1 MKRLL
6 ILTVT
11 AILFVPLIDIGAQ
24 ERGSGTYRTCTW
36 SLYGEAGATMSHGIG
51 ISNVNAA
58 PWTSV
63 SPEIGAGV
71 SFNIRPWI
79 RLGLNYDFSKY
90 ARELRFNKLQP
101 LDTPAGDGT
110 IDTDGTH
117 TGDLSGD
124 FSGEIIPDIDGTPA
138 GDRLLLEKTGG
149 LAYTK
154 MWTHYHATDLTLEF
168 NVMEIW
174 KNRTDKRFNLYA
186 GAGFGWLFAKGN
198 TYNIAM
204 GNERWKEKYK
214 ETTDIWLKAENT
226 RHNYNSGYVPM
237 LVSAEFDVT
246 PIVTLGLQGNYKRLL
261 KCDNAPKGIGTVS
274 MVVRLN
280 LLGGKSGYKSKASR
294 LRESENAL
302 AAMRDM
308 NEVLKDECEDSMSDL
323 KDELAESQ
331 HEIEKLKS
339 QLEGLKKENE
349 ELKTQ
354 VEEKPEMSRDT
365 IGNICVMFDFDS
377 YKLRPQAKAEL
388 NDFANRL
395 KSMEG
400 YDLVVIGEASAI
412 GDSGYNQRLSERRIG
427 SVINYLGKK
436 GIDCSSAYRQALGD
450 SRNDK
455 SESAQR
461 ATILVISNE

>member
-1 MKRLL
+1 M
-6 ILTVT
+6 
-11 AILFVPLIDIGAQ
+11 PLIDIGAQ

-63 SPEIGAGV
+63 FPEIGAGV

-101 LDTPAGDGT
+101 LDTPAGNGT
-110 IDTDGTH
+110 IDTDGAH

-226 RHNYNSGYVPM
+226 RHNYNTGYVPM
-237 LVSAEFDVT
+237 LVSAEFDVS

-354 VEEKPEMSRDT
+354 VEEKPKHDT
-365 IGNICVMFDFDS
+365 LDTGCAMFDFDS

>member
-1 MKRLL
+1 MNRLL
-6 ILTVT
+6 TLTV
-11 AILFVPLIDIGAQ
+11 IVFLFVPLIDIGAQ

-90 ARELRFNKLQP
+90 ARELRFDKLQP
-101 LDTPAGDGT
+101 FGD
-110 IDTDGTH
+110 
-117 TGDLSGD
+117 S
-124 FSGEIIPDIDGTPA
+124 A
-138 GDRLLLEKTGG
+138 GDRFLLEKTGG

-154 MWTHYHATDLTLEF
+154 MWTQYHATDLTLEF

-186 GAGFGWLFAKGN
+186 GAGFGWLFARGN
-198 TYNIAM
+198 TYSIAM

-214 ETTDIWLKAENT
+214 ETTNIWLKAENT
-226 RHNYNSGYVPM
+226 RHNYNTGYVPM
-237 LVSAEFDVT
+237 LVSAEFDVS

-280 LLGGKSGYKSKASR
+280 LLGGKSGYKSKSHI
-294 LRESENAL
+294 LRESQNAL

-308 NEVLKDECEDSMSDL
+308 NEAVKEDCEDSVNSL
-323 KDELAESQ
+323 KDDLADSEN
-331 HEIEKLKS
+331 EVARLKS
-339 QLEGLKKENE
+339 ELEDLKKENE
-349 ELKTQ
+349 ALKSQ
-354 VEEKPEMSRDT
+354 SEEKPKMSHDT
-365 IGNICVMFDFDS
+365 LGNICVMFDFDS
-377 YKLRPQAKAEL
+377 SKLRKQAKTEL
-388 NDFANRL
+388 DDFAKRI
-395 KSMEG
+395 KSTEG
-400 YDLVVIGEASAI
+400 YELFVTGEASAS
-412 GDSGYNQRLSERRIG
+412 GDRRYNLKLSELRID
-427 SVINYLGKK
+427 SVISHLSKK
-436 GIDCSSAYRQALGD
+436 GIDCSRAYRQPLGD
-450 SRNDK
+450 TGKDSSK
-455 SESAQR
+455 SAQR
-461 ATILVISNE
+461 VTILIVSD

>member
-1 MKRLL
+1 MNRLL
-6 ILTVT
+6 TLTV
-11 AILFVPLIDIGAQ
+11 IVLLFVPIIDIGAQ

-63 SPEIGAGV
+63 SSEIGAGV

-90 ARELRFNKLQP
+90 ARELRFDKLQP
-101 LDTPAGDGT
+101 LGDSAGDGT
-110 IDTDGTH
+110 IDIDGN
-117 TGDLSGD
+117 LSGD
-124 FSGEIIPDIDGTPA
+124 VLPDIDGSVT

-154 MWTHYHATDLTLEF
+154 MWTQYHAADLTLEF
-168 NVMEIW
+168 SVMEIW

-186 GAGFGWLFAKGN
+186 GAGFGWLFAMGN

-226 RHNYNSGYVPM
+226 RHNYSTGYVPM
-237 LVSAEFDVT
+237 LVSAEFDVS

-280 LLGGKSGYKSKASR
+280 LLGGKSGYVSKASK

-308 NEVLKDECEDSMSDL
+308 NEAVKEDCEDSVHSL
-323 KDELAESQ
+323 KDDLADSEN
-331 HEIEKLKS
+331 EVARLKS
-339 QLEGLKKENE
+339 ELEDLKKENE
-349 ELKTQ
+349 ALKSQ
-354 VEEKPEMSRDT
+354 SEEKPKMSRDT
-365 IGNICVMFDFDS
+365 LGNICVMFDFDS
-377 YKLRPQAKAEL
+377 SKLRKQAKTEL
-388 NDFANRL
+388 DDFAKRI
-395 KSMEG
+395 KSTEG
-400 YDLVVIGEASAI
+400 YELFVTGEASAS
-412 GDSGYNQRLSERRIG
+412 GDSRYNLKLSELRID
-427 SVINYLGKK
+427 SVISHLSKK
-436 GIDCSSAYRQALGD
+436 GIDCSRAYRQPLGD
-450 SRNDK
+450 TGKDSSK
-455 SESAQR
+455 SAQR
-461 ATILVISNE
+461 VTILIVSD

>member
-6 ILTVT
+6 TLTLT

-90 ARELRFNKLQP
+90 ARELRFDKLQP
-101 LDTPAGDGT
+101 FGD
-110 IDTDGTH
+110 
-117 TGDLSGD
+117 S
-124 FSGEIIPDIDGTPA
+124 A
-138 GDRLLLEKTGG
+138 RDRLLLEKTGG

-154 MWTHYHATDLTLEF
+154 MWTQYHATDLTLEF

-174 KNRTDKRFNLYA
+174 KNRADKRFNLYA
-186 GAGFGWLFAKGN
+186 GAGFGWLFARGN

-214 ETTDIWLKAENT
+214 ETTNIWLKAENT
-226 RHNYNSGYVPM
+226 RHNYNTGYVPM
-237 LVSAEFDVT
+237 LVSAEFDVS

-280 LLGGKSGYKSKASR
+280 LLGGKSGYKSKSHI
-294 LRESENAL
+294 LRESQNAL
-302 AAMRDM
+302 AAMTDM
-308 NEVLKDECEDSMSDL
+308 NEAVKEDYEDSVHSLKDDLADS
-323 KDELAESQ
+323 ENEVAR
-331 HEIEKLKS
+331 LKS
-339 QLEGLKKENE
+339 ELEDLKKENE
-349 ELKTQ
+349 SLKSQ
-354 VEEKPEMSRDT
+354 AEEKPKMSRDT
-365 IGNICVMFDFDS
+365 LGNICVMFDFDS
-377 YKLRPQAKAEL
+377 SKLRKQAKTEL
-388 NDFANRL
+388 DDFAKRI
-395 KSMEG
+395 KSTEG
-400 YDLVVIGEASAI
+400 YELFVIGEASAR
-412 GDSGYNQRLSERRIG
+412 GDSRYNLKLSELRID
-427 SVINYLGKK
+427 SVISHLSEK
-436 GIDCSSAYRQALGD
+436 GIDCSRAYRQPLGD
-450 SRNDK
+450 IGKDPSK
-455 SESAQR
+455 FAQR
-461 ATILVISNE
+461 VTIIVVSE

>member
-6 ILTVT
+6 ILTLT
-11 AILFVPLIDIGAQ
+11 AILFVPIIDIGAQ

-101 LDTPAGDGT
+101 LDTPDGDGT

-124 FSGEIIPDIDGTPA
+124 LSGEIIPDIDGTPA

-226 RHNYNSGYVPM
+226 RHNFNTGYVPL
-237 LVSAEFDVT
+237 LVSAEFDVS
-246 PIVTLGLQGNYKRLL
+246 PIVTLGLQGNYKRLF

-280 LLGGKSGYKSKASR
+280 LLGGKSGYKSRASR

-308 NEVLKDECEDSMSDL
+308 NEVLKDECEDSMNDL

-331 HEIEKLKS
+331 HEIEKLKAE
-339 QLEGLKKENE
+339 LEGLKKENE

-354 VEEKPEMSRDT
+354 VNEKPKHDT
-365 IGNICVMFDFDS
+365 LDTGCAMFDFDS

-412 GDSGYNQRLSERRIG
+412 GDSGYNQRLSERRID

>member
-1 MKRLL
+1 M
-6 ILTVT
+6 
-11 AILFVPLIDIGAQ
+11 PLIDIGAQ

-101 LDTPAGDGT
+101 LDTPAGNGT
-110 IDTDGTH
+110 IDTDGAH

-226 RHNYNSGYVPM
+226 RHNYNTGYVPM
-237 LVSAEFDVT
+237 LVSAEFDVS
-246 PIVTLGLQGNYKRLL
+246 PIVTLGLQGNYKWLL

-354 VEEKPEMSRDT
+354 VEEKPKHDT
-365 IGNICVMFDFDS
+365 LDTGCAMFDFDS

-412 GDSGYNQRLSERRIG
+412 GDSGYNQRLSERRID

>member
-1 MKRLL
+1 MNRLL
-6 ILTVT
+6 ILTVI
-11 AILFVPLIDIGAQ
+11 ALLFVPLIDIGAQ

-36 SLYGEAGATMSHGIG
+36 SLYGEAGATISHGIG

-90 ARELRFNKLQP
+90 ARELRFDKLQP
-101 LDTPAGDGT
+101 LGDSAGDGT
-110 IDTDGTH
+110 IDID
-117 TGDLSGD
+117 GDLSGD
-124 FSGEIIPDIDGTPA
+124 IVPDIDGKPA

-154 MWTHYHATDLTLEF
+154 MWTQYHATDLTLEF

-186 GAGFGWLFAKGN
+186 GAGFGWLFARGN

-226 RHNYNSGYVPM
+226 RHNYNTGYVPM
-237 LVSAEFDVT
+237 LVSAEFDVS

-280 LLGGKSGYKSKASR
+280 LLGGKSGYKSKSGK

-308 NEVLKDECEDSMSDL
+308 NEAVKEDCEDSVHSL
-323 KDELAESQ
+323 KDDLADSEN
-331 HEIEKLKS
+331 EVARLKS
-339 QLEGLKKENE
+339 ELEDLKKENE
-349 ELKTQ
+349 ALKSQ
-354 VEEKPEMSRDT
+354 AEEKPKTSRDT
-365 IGNICVMFDFDS
+365 LGNICVMFDFDS
-377 YKLRPQAKAEL
+377 SKLRKQAKIEL
-388 NDFANRL
+388 DDFAKRI
-395 KSMEG
+395 KSTEG
-400 YDLVVIGEASAI
+400 YELFVTGEASAS
-412 GDSGYNQRLSERRIG
+412 GDSRYNLKLSELRID
-427 SVINYLGKK
+427 SVISHLSKK
-436 GIDCSSAYRQALGD
+436 GIDCSRAYRQPLGD
-450 SRNDK
+450 IGKDSSK
-455 SESAQR
+455 SAQR
-461 ATILVISNE
+461 VTILIVSD

>member
-1 MKRLL
+1 MKR
-6 ILTVT
+6 ILTLTV
-11 AILFVPLIDIGAQ
+11 IVLLFVPLIDIGAQ

-90 ARELRFNKLQP
+90 ARELRFDKLQP
-101 LDTPAGDGT
+101 FGD
-110 IDTDGTH
+110 
-117 TGDLSGD
+117 S
-124 FSGEIIPDIDGTPA
+124 A

-154 MWTHYHATDLTLEF
+154 MWTQYHATDLTLEF

-174 KNRTDKRFNLYA
+174 KNRADKRFNLYA
-186 GAGFGWLFAKGN
+186 GAGFGWLFARGN

-214 ETTDIWLKAENT
+214 ETTNIWLKAENA
-226 RHNYNSGYVPM
+226 RHNYNTGYVPM
-237 LVSAEFDVT
+237 LVSAEFDVS

-280 LLGGKSGYKSKASR
+280 LLGGKSSYKSKSHI
-294 LRESENAL
+294 LRESQNAL
-302 AAMRDM
+302 AAMTDM
-308 NEVLKDECEDSMSDL
+308 NEAVKEDYEDSVHSLKDDLADS
-323 KDELAESQ
+323 ENEVAR
-331 HEIEKLKS
+331 LKS
-339 QLEGLKKENE
+339 ELEDLKKENE
-349 ELKTQ
+349 ALKSQ
-354 VEEKPEMSRDT
+354 VEEKPKMSRDT
-365 IGNICVMFDFDS
+365 LGNICVMFDFDS
-377 YKLRPQAKAEL
+377 SKLRKQAKTEL
-388 NDFANRL
+388 DDFAKRI
-395 KSMEG
+395 KSTEG
-400 YDLVVIGEASAI
+400 YDLFVTGEASSS
-412 GDSGYNQRLSERRIG
+412 GDSRYNQKLSELRID
-427 SVINYLGKK
+427 SVISHLSKK
-436 GIDCSSAYRQALGD
+436 GIDCSRAYRQPLGD
-450 SRNDK
+450 TGKDSSK
-455 SESAQR
+455 SAQR
-461 ATILVISNE
+461 VTILIVSD

>member
-1 MKRLL
+1 MNRLL
-6 ILTVT
+6 ILTV
-11 AILFVPLIDIGAQ
+11 IVLLFVPIIDIGAQ

-36 SLYGEAGATMSHGIG
+36 SLYGEAGATMTHGIG
-51 ISNVNAA
+51 ISNMNAS

-90 ARELRFNKLQP
+90 ARELRFDKLQP
-101 LDTPAGDGT
+101 LGDFAGDGT
-110 IDTDGTH
+110 IDIDGN
-117 TGDLSGD
+117 LSGD
-124 FSGEIIPDIDGTPA
+124 VLPDIDGSVT
-138 GDRLLLEKTGG
+138 GDRLFLEKTGG

-154 MWTHYHATDLTLEF
+154 MWTQYHATDLTLEF

-186 GAGFGWLFAKGN
+186 GAGFGWLFARGN

-226 RHNYNSGYVPM
+226 RHNYNTGYVPM
-237 LVSAEFDVT
+237 LVSAEFDVS

-280 LLGGKSGYKSKASR
+280 LLGGKSGYVSKASK

-308 NEVLKDECEDSMSDL
+308 NEAVKEDCEDSVHSL
-323 KDELAESQ
+323 KDDLADSEN
-331 HEIEKLKS
+331 EVARLKS
-339 QLEGLKKENE
+339 ELEDLKKENE
-349 ELKTQ
+349 ALKSQ
-354 VEEKPEMSRDT
+354 AEEKPKMSRDT
-365 IGNICVMFDFDS
+365 LGNICVMFDFDS
-377 YKLRPQAKAEL
+377 SKLRRQAKTEL
-388 NDFANRL
+388 DDFAKRI
-395 KSMEG
+395 KSTEG
-400 YDLVVIGEASAI
+400 YELFVTGEASAS
-412 GDSGYNQRLSERRIG
+412 GDSRYNLKLSELRID
-427 SVINYLGKK
+427 SVISHLSKK
-436 GIDCSSAYRQALGD
+436 GIDCSRAYRQPLGD
-450 SRNDK
+450 TGKDSSK
-455 SESAQR
+455 SAQR
-461 ATILVISNE
+461 VTILIVSD

>member
-1 MKRLL
+1 M
-6 ILTVT
+6 
-11 AILFVPLIDIGAQ
+11 PLIDIGAQ

-101 LDTPAGDGT
+101 LDTPAGNGT
-110 IDTDGTH
+110 IDTDGAH

-339 QLEGLKKENE
+339 ELEGLKKENE

-354 VEEKPEMSRDT
+354 VEEKPKHDT
-365 IGNICVMFDFDS
+365 LDTGCAMFDFDS

>member
-6 ILTVT
+6 TLTLT

-90 ARELRFNKLQP
+90 ARELRFDKLQP
-101 LDTPAGDGT
+101 FGD
-110 IDTDGTH
+110 
-117 TGDLSGD
+117 S
-124 FSGEIIPDIDGTPA
+124 A
-138 GDRLLLEKTGG
+138 RDRLLLEKTGG

-154 MWTHYHATDLTLEF
+154 MWTQYHATDLTLEF

-186 GAGFGWLFAKGN
+186 GAGFGWLFARGN

-214 ETTDIWLKAENT
+214 ETTNIWLKAENT
-226 RHNYNSGYVPM
+226 RHNYNTGYVPM
-237 LVSAEFDVT
+237 LVSAEFDVS

-280 LLGGKSGYKSKASR
+280 LLGGKSGYKSKSHI
-294 LRESENAL
+294 LRESQNAL
-302 AAMRDM
+302 AAMTDM
-308 NEVLKDECEDSMSDL
+308 NEAVKEDYEDSVHSLKDDLADS
-323 KDELAESQ
+323 ENEVAR
-331 HEIEKLKS
+331 LKS
-339 QLEGLKKENE
+339 ELEDLKKENE
-349 ELKTQ
+349 ALKSQ
-354 VEEKPEMSRDT
+354 AEEKPKMSRDT
-365 IGNICVMFDFDS
+365 LGNICVMFDFDS
-377 YKLRPQAKAEL
+377 SKLRKQAKTEL
-388 NDFANRL
+388 DDFAKRI
-395 KSMEG
+395 KSTEG
-400 YDLVVIGEASAI
+400 YELFVTGEASAG
-412 GDSGYNQRLSERRIG
+412 GDSRYNLKLSELRID
-427 SVINYLGKK
+427 SVISHLSKK
-436 GIDCSSAYRQALGD
+436 GIDCSRAYRQPLGD
-450 SRNDK
+450 TGKDSSK
-455 SESAQR
+455 SAQR
-461 ATILVISNE
+461 VTILIVSD

>member
-1 MKRLL
+1 MNRLL
-6 ILTVT
+6 TLTV
-11 AILFVPLIDIGAQ
+11 IVLLFVPIIDIGAQ

-36 SLYGEAGATMSHGIG
+36 SLYGEAGATMTHGIG

-90 ARELRFNKLQP
+90 ARELRFDKLQP
-101 LDTPAGDGT
+101 LGDSAGDGT
-110 IDTDGTH
+110 IDIDGN
-117 TGDLSGD
+117 LSGD
-124 FSGEIIPDIDGTPA
+124 IVPDIDGKPA

-154 MWTHYHATDLTLEF
+154 MWTQYHAADLTLEF

-186 GAGFGWLFAKGN
+186 GAGFGWLFARGN

-226 RHNYNSGYVPM
+226 RHNYNTGYVPM
-237 LVSAEFDVT
+237 LVSAEFDVS

-294 LRESENAL
+294 LRESENAM

-354 VEEKPEMSRDT
+354 AEEKPEMSRDT

-377 YKLRPQAKAEL
+377 SKLRQQAKTEL
-388 NDFANRL
+388 DDFAKRI
-395 KSMEG
+395 KSTEG
-400 YDLVVIGEASAI
+400 YELFVIGEASAR
-412 GDSGYNQRLSERRIG
+412 GDSRYNLKLSELRID
-427 SVINYLGKK
+427 SVISHLSKK
-436 GIDCSSAYRQALGD
+436 GIDCSLAYRQPLGD
-450 SRNDK
+450 IGKDSSK
-455 SESAQR
+455 SAQR
-461 ATILVISNE
+461 VTILIVSD

>member
-1 MKRLL
+1 MNRLL
-6 ILTVT
+6 ILTVI
-11 AILFVPLIDIGAQ
+11 ALLFVPLIDIGAQ

-63 SPEIGAGV
+63 SSEIGAGV

-90 ARELRFNKLQP
+90 ARELRFDKLQP
-101 LDTPAGDGT
+101 LGDSAGDGI
-110 IDTDGTH
+110 IDIDGN
-117 TGDLSGD
+117 LSGD
-124 FSGEIIPDIDGTPA
+124 IVPDIDGKPA

-154 MWTHYHATDLTLEF
+154 MWTQYHATDLTLEF

-186 GAGFGWLFAKGN
+186 GAGFGWLFARGN

-226 RHNYNSGYVPM
+226 RHNYNAGYVPM
-237 LVSAEFDVT
+237 LVSAEFDVS

-280 LLGGKSGYKSKASR
+280 LLGGKSGYVSKASK
-294 LRESENAL
+294 LRESQNAL

-308 NEVLKDECEDSMSDL
+308 NEAVKEDCEDSVHSL
-323 KDELAESQ
+323 KDDLADSEN
-331 HEIEKLKS
+331 EVARLKS
-339 QLEGLKKENE
+339 ELEDLKKENE
-349 ELKTQ
+349 ALKSQ
-354 VEEKPEMSRDT
+354 AEEKPKMSRDT
-365 IGNICVMFDFDS
+365 LGSICVMFDFDS
-377 YKLRPQAKAEL
+377 SKLRKQAKTEL
-388 NDFANRL
+388 DDFAKRIR
-395 KSMEG
+395 STEG
-400 YDLVVIGEASAI
+400 YELFVTGEASAS
-412 GDSGYNQRLSERRIG
+412 GDSRYNLKLSELRID
-427 SVINYLGKK
+427 SVISHLSKK
-436 GIDCSSAYRQALGD
+436 GIDCSRAYRQPLGD
-450 SRNDK
+450 TGKDSSK
-455 SESAQR
+455 SAQR
-461 ATILVISNE
+461 VTILIVSD

>member
-1 MKRLL
+1 M
-6 ILTVT
+6 
-11 AILFVPLIDIGAQ
+11 PLIDIGAQ

-36 SLYGEAGATMSHGIG
+36 SLYGEAGATTSHGIG

-280 LLGGKSGYKSKASR
+280 LLGGKSGYKSKSGR

-339 QLEGLKKENE
+339 ELEGLKKENE

-354 VEEKPEMSRDT
+354 VEEKPKHDT
-365 IGNICVMFDFDS
+365 LDTGCAMFDFDS

>member
-1 MKRLL
+1 MNRLL
-6 ILTVT
+6 TLTV
-11 AILFVPLIDIGAQ
+11 IVLLFVPIIDIGAQ

-90 ARELRFNKLQP
+90 ARELRFDKLQP
-101 LDTPAGDGT
+101 LGDFAGDGT
-110 IDTDGTH
+110 IDIDEN
-117 TGDLSGD
+117 LSGD
-124 FSGEIIPDIDGTPA
+124 ILPGIDGSVT
-138 GDRLLLEKTGG
+138 GGRLLLEKTGG

-154 MWTHYHATDLTLEF
+154 MWTQYHAADLTLEF

-186 GAGFGWLFAKGN
+186 GAGFGWLFARGN

-226 RHNYNSGYVPM
+226 RHNYNTGYVPM
-237 LVSAEFDVT
+237 LVSAEFDVS

-280 LLGGKSGYKSKASR
+280 LLGGKSGYVSKVSK

-308 NEVLKDECEDSMSDL
+308 NEAVKEDCEDSVHSL
-323 KDELAESQ
+323 KDDLADSEN
-331 HEIEKLKS
+331 EVARLKS
-339 QLEGLKKENE
+339 ELEDLKKENE
-349 ELKTQ
+349 ALKSQ
-354 VEEKPEMSRDT
+354 AEEKPKMSRDT
-365 IGNICVMFDFDS
+365 LGNICVMFDFDS
-377 YKLRPQAKAEL
+377 SKLRKQAKTEL
-388 NDFANRL
+388 DDFAKRI
-395 KSMEG
+395 KSTEG
-400 YDLVVIGEASAI
+400 YELFVTGEASAS
-412 GDSGYNQRLSERRIG
+412 GDSRYNLKLSELRID
-427 SVINYLGKK
+427 SVISHLSKK
-436 GIDCSSAYRQALGD
+436 GIDCSRAYRQPLGD
-450 SRNDK
+450 TGKDSSK
-455 SESAQR
+455 SAQR
-461 ATILVISNE
+461 VTILIVSD

>member
-1 MKRLL
+1 MNRLL
-6 ILTVT
+6 TLTV
-11 AILFVPLIDIGAQ
+11 IVLLFVPIIDIGAQ
-24 ERGSGTYRTCTW
+24 DRGCGTYRTCTW

-101 LDTPAGDGT
+101 LGAPAGDDT
-110 IDTDGTH
+110 IDIDGK
-117 TGDLSGD
+117 L
-124 FSGEIIPDIDGTPA
+124 SGEIIPDIDGSPA

-154 MWTHYHATDLTLEF
+154 MWTHYHAADLTLEF

-174 KNRTDKRFNLYA
+174 KNRTDKRFNLYV
-186 GAGFGWLFAKGN
+186 GAGFGWLFARGN

-226 RHNYNSGYVPM
+226 RHSYNSGYVPM
-237 LVSAEFDVT
+237 LVSAEFDVS

-274 MVVRLN
+274 MVLKLN
-280 LLGGKSGYKSKASR
+280 LLGGKSGYKSKSHI
-294 LRESENAL
+294 LRESQNAL
-302 AAMRDM
+302 AAMTDM
-308 NEVLKDECEDSMSDL
+308 NEAVKEDCEDSVHSL
-323 KDELAESQ
+323 KDDLADSEN
-331 HEIEKLKS
+331 EVARLKS
-339 QLEGLKKENE
+339 ELEDLKKENE
-349 ELKTQ
+349 ALKSQ
-354 VEEKPEMSRDT
+354 AEDKPEMSRDT

-377 YKLRPQAKAEL
+377 SKLRQQAKTEL
-388 NDFANRL
+388 DDFAKRI
-395 KSMEG
+395 KSTEG
-400 YDLVVIGEASAI
+400 YELFVTGEASAS
-412 GDSGYNQRLSERRIG
+412 GDSRYNLKLSELRID
-427 SVINYLGKK
+427 SVISHLSKK
-436 GIDCSSAYRQALGD
+436 GINCCRAYRQPLGD
-450 SRNDK
+450 TGKDSSK
-455 SESAQR
+455 SAQR
-461 ATILVISNE
+461 VTIIVVSE

>member
-6 ILTVT
+6 TLTLT

-90 ARELRFNKLQP
+90 ARELRFDKLQP
-101 LDTPAGDGT
+101 FGD
-110 IDTDGTH
+110 
-117 TGDLSGD
+117 S
-124 FSGEIIPDIDGTPA
+124 A
-138 GDRLLLEKTGG
+138 RDRLLLEKTGG

-154 MWTHYHATDLTLEF
+154 MWTQYHATDLTLEF

-186 GAGFGWLFAKGN
+186 GAGFGWLFARGN

-204 GNERWKEKYK
+204 GNGRWKEKYK
-214 ETTDIWLKAENT
+214 ETTNIWLKAENT
-226 RHNYNSGYVPM
+226 RHNYNTGYVPM
-237 LVSAEFDVT
+237 LVSAEFDVS

-280 LLGGKSGYKSKASR
+280 LLGGRSGYKSKSHI
-294 LRESENAL
+294 LRESQNAL
-302 AAMRDM
+302 AAMTDM
-308 NEVLKDECEDSMSDL
+308 NEAVKEDYEDSVHSLKDDLADS
-323 KDELAESQ
+323 ENEVAR
-331 HEIEKLKS
+331 LKS
-339 QLEGLKKENE
+339 ELEDLKKENE
-349 ELKTQ
+349 ALKSQ
-354 VEEKPEMSRDT
+354 AEEKPKMSRDT
-365 IGNICVMFDFDS
+365 LGNICVMFDFDS
-377 YKLRPQAKAEL
+377 SKLRKQAKTEL
-388 NDFANRL
+388 DDFAKRI
-395 KSMEG
+395 KSTEG
-400 YDLVVIGEASAI
+400 YELFVTGEASAG
-412 GDSGYNQRLSERRIG
+412 GDSRYNLKLSELRID
-427 SVINYLGKK
+427 SVVSHLSKK
-436 GIDCSSAYRQALGD
+436 GIDCSRAYRQPLGD
-450 SRNDK
+450 TGKDSSK
-455 SESAQR
+455 SAQR
-461 ATILVISNE
+461 VTILIVSD

>member
-6 ILTVT
+6 TLTLT

-36 SLYGEAGATMSHGIG
+36 SLYGEAGVTMSHGIG

-101 LDTPAGDGT
+101 LDTPAGDGI

-124 FSGEIIPDIDGTPA
+124 FSGEIIPDIDGKPA

-237 LVSAEFDVT
+237 LVSAEFDVN
-246 PIVTLGLQGNYKRLL
+246 PIVTLGLQGNYKRLF
-261 KCDNAPKGIGTVS
+261 KCDNAPKGIGAVS

-308 NEVLKDECEDSMSDL
+308 NEVLKDECEDSTSDL

-354 VEEKPEMSRDT
+354 AEEKPKHDT
-365 IGNICVMFDFDS
+365 LDTGCAMFDFDS

-412 GDSGYNQRLSERRIG
+412 GDSGYNQRLSERRID

>member
-1 MKRLL
+1 M
-6 ILTVT
+6 
-11 AILFVPLIDIGAQ
+11 PLIDIGAQ

-36 SLYGEAGATMSHGIG
+36 SLYGEAGATTSHGIG

-58 PWTSV
+58 PWTSI

-101 LDTPAGDGT
+101 LGTPAGDGT

-117 TGDLSGD
+117 TGDL
-124 FSGEIIPDIDGTPA
+124 SGEIIPDIDGTPA

-246 PIVTLGLQGNYKRLL
+246 PIVTLGLQGNYKRLF
-261 KCDNAPKGIGTVS
+261 KCNNAPKGIGTVS

-354 VEEKPEMSRDT
+354 VEDKPKHDT
-365 IGNICVMFDFDS
+365 LDTGCAMFDFDS

-412 GDSGYNQRLSERRIG
+412 GDSGYNQRLSERRID

>member
-6 ILTVT
+6 TLTLT

-58 PWTSV
+58 PCTSV

-90 ARELRFNKLQP
+90 ARELRFDKLQP
-101 LDTPAGDGT
+101 FGD
-110 IDTDGTH
+110 
-117 TGDLSGD
+117 S
-124 FSGEIIPDIDGTPA
+124 A
-138 GDRLLLEKTGG
+138 RDRLLLEKTGG

-154 MWTHYHATDLTLEF
+154 MWTQYHATDLTLEF

-186 GAGFGWLFAKGN
+186 GAGFGWLFARGN

-214 ETTDIWLKAENT
+214 ETTNIWLKAENT
-226 RHNYNSGYVPM
+226 RHNYNTGYVPM
-237 LVSAEFDVT
+237 LVSAEFDVS

-280 LLGGKSGYKSKASR
+280 LLGGKSGYKSKSHI
-294 LRESENAL
+294 LRESQNAL
-302 AAMRDM
+302 AAMTDM
-308 NEVLKDECEDSMSDL
+308 NGAVKEDYEDSVHSLKDDLADS
-323 KDELAESQ
+323 ENEVAR
-331 HEIEKLKS
+331 LKS
-339 QLEGLKKENE
+339 ELEDLKKENE
-349 ELKTQ
+349 ALKSQ
-354 VEEKPEMSRDT
+354 AEENPKMSRDT
-365 IGNICVMFDFDS
+365 LGNICVMFDFDS
-377 YKLRPQAKAEL
+377 SKLRKQAKTEL
-388 NDFANRL
+388 DDFARKI
-395 KSMEG
+395 KSTEG
-400 YDLVVIGEASAI
+400 YELFVTGEASAS
-412 GDSGYNQRLSERRIG
+412 GDSRYNLKLSELRID
-427 SVINYLGKK
+427 SVISHLSKK
-436 GIDCSSAYRQALGD
+436 GIDCSRAYRQPLGD
-450 SRNDK
+450 TGKDSSK
-455 SESAQR
+455 SAQR
-461 ATILVISNE
+461 VTILIVSD

>member
-6 ILTVT
+6 TLTLT

-90 ARELRFNKLQP
+90 ARELRFDKLQP
-101 LDTPAGDGT
+101 FGD
-110 IDTDGTH
+110 
-117 TGDLSGD
+117 S
-124 FSGEIIPDIDGTPA
+124 A
-138 GDRLLLEKTGG
+138 RDRLLLEKTGG

-154 MWTHYHATDLTLEF
+154 MWTQYHAADLTLEF

-186 GAGFGWLFAKGN
+186 GAGFGWLFARGN

-214 ETTDIWLKAENT
+214 ETTNIWLKAENT
-226 RHNYNSGYVPM
+226 RHNYNTGYVPM
-237 LVSAEFDVT
+237 LVSAEFDVS

-280 LLGGKSGYKSKASR
+280 LLGGKSGYKSKSGK

-308 NEVLKDECEDSMSDL
+308 NEAVKEDCEDSVHSL
-323 KDELAESQ
+323 KDDLADSEN
-331 HEIEKLKS
+331 EVARLKS
-339 QLEGLKKENE
+339 ELEDLKKENE
-349 ELKTQ
+349 ALKSQ
-354 VEEKPEMSRDT
+354 AEEKPKMSRDT
-365 IGNICVMFDFDS
+365 LGNICVMFDFDS
-377 YKLRPQAKAEL
+377 SKLRKQAKTEL
-388 NDFANRL
+388 DDFAKRI
-395 KSMEG
+395 KSTEG
-400 YDLVVIGEASAI
+400 YELFVTGEASAG
-412 GDSGYNQRLSERRIG
+412 GDSRYNLKLSELRID
-427 SVINYLGKK
+427 SVISHLSKK
-436 GIDCSSAYRQALGD
+436 GIDCSRAYRQPLGD
-450 SRNDK
+450 TGKDSSK
-455 SESAQR
+455 SAQR
-461 ATILVISNE
+461 VTILIVSD

>member
-1 MKRLL
+1 MKKL
-6 ILTVT
+6 IVTVI
-11 AILFVPLIDIGAQ
+11 ALLFVPIIGIGAQ

-90 ARELRFNKLQP
+90 ARELRFDKLQP
-101 LDTPAGDGT
+101 LDTPAGD
-110 IDTDGTH
+110 
-117 TGDLSGD
+117 
-124 FSGEIIPDIDGTPA
+124 
-138 GDRLLLEKTGG
+138 RLLIEKTGG

-154 MWTHYHATDLTLEF
+154 MWTQYHAADLTLEF

-186 GAGFGWLFAKGN
+186 GAGFGWLLARGN
-198 TYNIAM
+198 TYSIAM

-214 ETTDIWLKAENT
+214 ETTNIWLKAENT
-226 RHNYNSGYVPM
+226 RHNYNTGYVPM
-237 LVSAEFDVT
+237 LVSAEFDVS

-280 LLGGKSGYKSKASR
+280 LLGGKSGYKSKSHM
-294 LRESENAL
+294 LRESQNAL

-308 NEVLKDECEDSMSDL
+308 NEAVIEDCEDSVHSL
-323 KDELAESQ
+323 KDDLADSEN
-331 HEIEKLKS
+331 EVARLKS
-339 QLEGLKKENE
+339 ELEDLKKENE
-349 ELKTQ
+349 ALKSQ
-354 VEEKPEMSRDT
+354 AEEKPKMSRDT
-365 IGNICVMFDFDS
+365 LGNICVMFDFDS
-377 YKLRPQAKAEL
+377 SKLRKQAKTEL
-388 NDFANRL
+388 DDFAKRI
-395 KSMEG
+395 KSTEG
-400 YDLVVIGEASAI
+400 YELFVTGEASAG
-412 GDSGYNQRLSERRIG
+412 GDSRYNLKLSELRID
-427 SVINYLGKK
+427 SVISHLSKK
-436 GIDCSSAYRQALGD
+436 GIDCSRAYRQPLGD
-450 SRNDK
+450 IGKDSSK
-455 SESAQR
+455 SAQR
-461 ATILVISNE
+461 VTILIVSD

>member
-24 ERGSGTYRTCTW
+24 ERSSGTYRTCTW

-71 SFNIRPWI
+71 SFNLRPWI

-124 FSGEIIPDIDGTPA
+124 FFGEIIPDIDGTPA

-154 MWTHYHATDLTLEF
+154 MWAHYHATDLTLEF

-226 RHNYNSGYVPM
+226 RHNYNTGYVPM
-237 LVSAEFDVT
+237 MVSAEFDVS

-354 VEEKPEMSRDT
+354 AEENPKHDT
-365 IGNICVMFDFDS
+365 LDTGCAMFDFDS

-412 GDSGYNQRLSERRIG
+412 GDSGYNQRLSERRID

>member
-1 MKRLL
+1 MNRLL
-6 ILTVT
+6 TLTV
-11 AILFVPLIDIGAQ
+11 IVLLFVPIIDIGAQ

-90 ARELRFNKLQP
+90 ARELRFDKLQP
-101 LDTPAGDGT
+101 LGDFAGDGT
-110 IDTDGTH
+110 IDIDGN
-117 TGDLSGD
+117 LSGD
-124 FSGEIIPDIDGTPA
+124 ILPDIDGSVT

-154 MWTHYHATDLTLEF
+154 MWTQYHAADLTLEF

-186 GAGFGWLFAKGN
+186 GAGFGWLFARGN

-226 RHNYNSGYVPM
+226 RHNYNTGYVPM
-237 LVSAEFDVT
+237 LVSAEFDVS

-280 LLGGKSGYKSKASR
+280 LLGGKSGYKSKSGK

-308 NEVLKDECEDSMSDL
+308 NEAVKEDCEDSVHSL
-323 KDELAESQ
+323 KDDLADSEN
-331 HEIEKLKS
+331 EVARLKS
-339 QLEGLKKENE
+339 ELEDLKKENE
-349 ELKTQ
+349 ALKSQ
-354 VEEKPEMSRDT
+354 AEEKPKMSRDT
-365 IGNICVMFDFDS
+365 IANICVMFDFDS
-377 YKLRPQAKAEL
+377 SKLRKQAKTEL
-388 NDFANRL
+388 DDFAKRI
-395 KSMEG
+395 KSTEV
-400 YDLVVIGEASAI
+400 YELFVTGEASAS
-412 GDSGYNQRLSERRIG
+412 GDSRYNLNLSELRID
-427 SVINYLGKK
+427 SVISHLSKK
-436 GIDCSSAYRQALGD
+436 GIDCSRAYRQPLGD
-450 SRNDK
+450 TGKDSSK
-455 SESAQR
+455 SAQR
-461 ATILVISNE
+461 VTILIVSD

>member
-1 MKRLL
+1 MNRLL
-6 ILTVT
+6 TLTVT

-24 ERGSGTYRTCTW
+24 ERGSGTYRACTW
-36 SLYGEAGATMSHGIG
+36 SLYGEAGATTSHGIG

-117 TGDLSGD
+117 AGDLSGD

-246 PIVTLGLQGNYKRLL
+246 PIVTLGLQGNYKRLFN
-261 KCDNAPKGIGTVS
+261 CDNAPKGIGTVS

-294 LRESENAL
+294 LRESENAM

-308 NEVLKDECEDSMSDL
+308 NEVLKDECEDSMNDL

-331 HEIEKLKS
+331 HEIEKLKA
-339 QLEGLKKENE
+339 QLENLKKENE

-354 VEEKPEMSRDT
+354 AEEKPKRDT
-365 IGNICVMFDFDS
+365 LDTGCAQFDFDS
-377 YKLRPQAKAEL
+377 YKLRPQARAEL

-395 KSMEG
+395 KSKEG

-412 GDSGYNQRLSERRIG
+412 GDSGYNQRLSERRID
-427 SVINYLGKK
+427 SVINYLSKN
-436 GIDCSSAYRQALGD
+436 GIDCSRAYRQALGD

-461 ATILVISNE
+461 ATILVVSD

>member
-1 MKRLL
+1 MNRLL
-6 ILTVT
+6 TLTV
-11 AILFVPLIDIGAQ
+11 IVLLFVPVIDIGAQ
-24 ERGSGTYRTCTW
+24 DRGSGTYRTCTW
-36 SLYGEAGATMSHGIG
+36 SLYGEAGATISHGIG

-90 ARELRFNKLQP
+90 ARELRFDKLQP
-101 LDTPAGDGT
+101 LGDSAGDGT
-110 IDTDGTH
+110 IDIDGN
-117 TGDLSGD
+117 LSGD
-124 FSGEIIPDIDGTPA
+124 IVPDIDGKPA

-154 MWTHYHATDLTLEF
+154 MWTQYHAADLTLEF

-186 GAGFGWLFAKGN
+186 GAGFGWLFARGN

-226 RHNYNSGYVPM
+226 RHNYNTGYVPM
-237 LVSAEFDVT
+237 LVSAEFDVS

-280 LLGGKSGYKSKASR
+280 LLGGKSGYVSKASK

-308 NEVLKDECEDSMSDL
+308 NEAVKVDCEDSVHSL
-323 KDELAESQ
+323 KDDLADSEN
-331 HEIEKLKS
+331 EVARLKS
-339 QLEGLKKENE
+339 ELEDLKKENE
-349 ELKTQ
+349 ALKSQ
-354 VEEKPEMSRDT
+354 AEEKPKMSRDT
-365 IGNICVMFDFDS
+365 LGNICVMFDFDS
-377 YKLRPQAKAEL
+377 SKLRKQAKTEL
-388 NDFANRL
+388 DDFAKRI
-395 KSMEG
+395 KSTEG
-400 YDLVVIGEASAI
+400 YELFVTGEASAS
-412 GDSGYNQRLSERRIG
+412 GDSRYNLKLSELRIDN
-427 SVINYLGKK
+427 VISHLSKK
-436 GIDCSSAYRQALGD
+436 GIDCSRAYRQPLGD
-450 SRNDK
+450 TGKDSSK
-455 SESAQR
+455 SAQR
-461 ATILVISNE
+461 VTILIVSD

>member
-1 MKRLL
+1 MNRLL
-6 ILTVT
+6 ILTVI
-11 AILFVPLIDIGAQ
+11 ALLFVPLFDIGAQ

-90 ARELRFNKLQP
+90 ARELRFDKLQT
-101 LDTPAGDGT
+101 LGDSAGDGT
-110 IDTDGTH
+110 IDIDGN
-117 TGDLSGD
+117 LSGD
-124 FSGEIIPDIDGTPA
+124 ILPDIDGSVT

-154 MWTHYHATDLTLEF
+154 MWTQYHAADLTLEF

-186 GAGFGWLFAKGN
+186 GAGFGWLFARGN

-226 RHNYNSGYVPM
+226 RHNYNTGYVPM
-237 LVSAEFDVT
+237 LVSAEFDVS

-280 LLGGKSGYKSKASR
+280 LLGGKSGYVSKSHI
-294 LRESENAL
+294 LRESQNAL
-302 AAMRDM
+302 AAMTDM
-308 NEVLKDECEDSMSDL
+308 NEAVKEDCEDSVHSL
-323 KDELAESQ
+323 KDDLADSEN
-331 HEIEKLKS
+331 EVARLKS
-339 QLEGLKKENE
+339 ELEDLKKENE
-349 ELKTQ
+349 ALKSQ
-354 VEEKPEMSRDT
+354 AEEKPKMSRDT
-365 IGNICVMFDFDS
+365 LGNICVMFDFDS
-377 YKLRPQAKAEL
+377 SKLRKQAKTEL
-388 NDFANRL
+388 DDFAKRI
-395 KSMEG
+395 KSTEG
-400 YDLVVIGEASAI
+400 YELFVTGEASAS
-412 GDSGYNQRLSERRIG
+412 GDSRYNLKLSELRID
-427 SVINYLGKK
+427 SVISHLSKK
-436 GIDCSSAYRQALGD
+436 GIDCSRAYRQPLGD
-450 SRNDK
+450 IGKDSSK
-455 SESAQR
+455 SAQR
-461 ATILVISNE
+461 VTILIVSD

>member
-6 ILTVT
+6 TLTLT

-90 ARELRFNKLQP
+90 ARELRFDKLQP
-101 LDTPAGDGT
+101 FGD
-110 IDTDGTH
+110 
-117 TGDLSGD
+117 S
-124 FSGEIIPDIDGTPA
+124 A
-138 GDRLLLEKTGG
+138 RDRLLLEKTGG

-154 MWTHYHATDLTLEF
+154 MWTQYHATDLTLEF

-186 GAGFGWLFAKGN
+186 GAGFGWLFARGN

-214 ETTDIWLKAENT
+214 ETTNIWLKAENT
-226 RHNYNSGYVPM
+226 RHNYNTGYVPM
-237 LVSAEFDVT
+237 LVSAEFDVS

-280 LLGGKSGYKSKASR
+280 LLGGKSGYKSKSHI
-294 LRESENAL
+294 LRESQNAL
-302 AAMRDM
+302 AAMTDM
-308 NEVLKDECEDSMSDL
+308 NEAVKEDYEDSVHSLKDDLADS
-323 KDELAESQ
+323 ENEVAR
-331 HEIEKLKS
+331 LKS
-339 QLEGLKKENE
+339 ELEDLKKENE
-349 ELKTQ
+349 ALKSQ
-354 VEEKPEMSRDT
+354 AEEKPKMSRDT
-365 IGNICVMFDFDS
+365 LGNICVMFDFDS
-377 YKLRPQAKAEL
+377 SKLRKQAKTEL
-388 NDFANRL
+388 DDFARKI
-395 KSMEG
+395 KSTEG
-400 YDLVVIGEASAI
+400 YELFVTGEASAG
-412 GDSGYNQRLSERRIG
+412 GDSRYNLKLSELRID
-427 SVINYLGKK
+427 SVVSHLSKK
-436 GIDCSSAYRQALGD
+436 GIDCSRAYRQPLGD
-450 SRNDK
+450 TGKDSSK
-455 SESAQR
+455 SAQR
-461 ATILVISNE
+461 VTILIVSD

>member
-1 MKRLL
+1 MNRLL
-6 ILTVT
+6 TLTV
-11 AILFVPLIDIGAQ
+11 IVLLFVPIIDIGAQ

-90 ARELRFNKLQP
+90 ARELRFDKLQP
-101 LDTPAGDGT
+101 LGDFAGDGT
-110 IDTDGTH
+110 IDIDEN
-117 TGDLSGD
+117 LSGD
-124 FSGEIIPDIDGTPA
+124 ILPGIDGSVT
-138 GDRLLLEKTGG
+138 GGRLLLEKTGG

-154 MWTHYHATDLTLEF
+154 MWTQYHATDLTLEF

-186 GAGFGWLFAKGN
+186 GAGFGWLFARGN

-226 RHNYNSGYVPM
+226 RHNYNTGYVPM
-237 LVSAEFDVT
+237 LVSAEFDVS

-280 LLGGKSGYKSKASR
+280 LLGGKSGYKSKSGK

-308 NEVLKDECEDSMSDL
+308 NEAVKEDCEDSVHSL
-323 KDELAESQ
+323 KDDLADSEN
-331 HEIEKLKS
+331 EVARLKS
-339 QLEGLKKENE
+339 ELEDLKKENE
-349 ELKTQ
+349 ALKSQ
-354 VEEKPEMSRDT
+354 AEEKPKMSRDT
-365 IGNICVMFDFDS
+365 LGNICVMFDFDS
-377 YKLRPQAKAEL
+377 SKLRKQAKTEL
-388 NDFANRL
+388 DDFAKRI
-395 KSMEG
+395 KSTEG
-400 YDLVVIGEASAI
+400 YELFVTGEASAS
-412 GDSGYNQRLSERRIG
+412 GDSRYNLKLSELRID
-427 SVINYLGKK
+427 SVISHLSKK
-436 GIDCSSAYRQALGD
+436 GIDCSRAYRQPLGD
-450 SRNDK
+450 IGKDSSK
-455 SESAQR
+455 SAQR
-461 ATILVISNE
+461 VTILIVSD

>member
-1 MKRLL
+1 MNRLL
-6 ILTVT
+6 TLTV
-11 AILFVPLIDIGAQ
+11 IVLLFVPIIDIGAQ

-101 LDTPAGDGT
+101 LGDSAGDGT
-110 IDTDGTH
+110 IDIDGN
-117 TGDLSGD
+117 LSGD
-124 FSGEIIPDIDGTPA
+124 IVPDIDGKPA

-154 MWTHYHATDLTLEF
+154 MWTQYHAADLTLEF

-186 GAGFGWLFAKGN
+186 GAGFGWLFARGN

-226 RHNYNSGYVPM
+226 RHNYNTGYVPM
-237 LVSAEFDVT
+237 LVSAEFDVS

-280 LLGGKSGYKSKASR
+280 LLGGKSGYKSKSGK

-302 AAMRDM
+302 AAMMDM
-308 NEVLKDECEDSMSDL
+308 NEAVKEDCEDSVHSL
-323 KDELAESQ
+323 KDDLADSEN
-331 HEIEKLKS
+331 EVARLKS
-339 QLEGLKKENE
+339 ELEDLKKENE
-349 ELKTQ
+349 ALKSQ
-354 VEEKPEMSRDT
+354 SEEKPKMSRDT
-365 IGNICVMFDFDS
+365 LGNICVMFDFDS
-377 YKLRPQAKAEL
+377 SKLRKQAKTEL
-388 NDFANRL
+388 DDFAKRI
-395 KSMEG
+395 KSTEG
-400 YDLVVIGEASAI
+400 YELFVTGEASAS
-412 GDSGYNQRLSERRIG
+412 GDIRYNLKLSELRIG
-427 SVINYLGKK
+427 SVISHLSKK
-436 GIDCSSAYRQALGD
+436 GIDCSRAYRQPLGD
-450 SRNDK
+450 IGKDSSK
-455 SESAQR
+455 SAQR
-461 ATILVISNE
+461 VTILIVSD

>member
-1 MKRLL
+1 MNRLL
-6 ILTVT
+6 TLTLTLT

-58 PWTSV
+58 PWISV

-90 ARELRFNKLQP
+90 ARELRFDKLQP
-101 LDTPAGDGT
+101 LGDFAGDGT
-110 IDTDGTH
+110 IDIDGN
-117 TGDLSGD
+117 LSGD
-124 FSGEIIPDIDGTPA
+124 IVPDIDGKPA

-154 MWTHYHATDLTLEF
+154 MWTQYHAADLTLEF

-186 GAGFGWLFAKGN
+186 GAGFGWLFARGN

-226 RHNYNSGYVPM
+226 RHNYNTGYVPM
-237 LVSAEFDVT
+237 LVSAEFDVS

-280 LLGGKSGYKSKASR
+280 LLGGKSGYVSKVSK

-308 NEVLKDECEDSMSDL
+308 NEAVKEDCEDSVHSLKDDLADSENEVARLKSELEDL
-323 KDELAESQ
+323 KMENEA
-331 HEIEKLKS
+331 LKS
-339 QLEGLKKENE
+339 QA
-349 ELKTQ
+349 
-354 VEEKPEMSRDT
+354 EEKPKMSRDT
-365 IGNICVMFDFDS
+365 LGNICVMFDFDS
-377 YKLRPQAKAEL
+377 SKLRKQAKTEL
-388 NDFANRL
+388 DDFAKRI
-395 KSMEG
+395 KSTEG
-400 YDLVVIGEASAI
+400 CELFVTGEASAS
-412 GDSGYNQRLSERRIG
+412 GDSRYNLKLSELRID
-427 SVINYLGKK
+427 SVISHLSKK
-436 GIDCSSAYRQALGD
+436 GIDCSRAYRQPLGD
-450 SRNDK
+450 TGKDSSK
-455 SESAQR
+455 SAQR
-461 ATILVISNE
+461 VTILIVSD

>member
-6 ILTVT
+6 TLIVMAL
-11 AILFVPLIDIGAQ
+11 LFVPIIDIGAQ

-36 SLYGEAGATMSHGIG
+36 SLYGEAGATISHGIG

-90 ARELRFNKLQP
+90 ARELRFDKLQP
-101 LDTPAGDGT
+101 LGDFAGDGT
-110 IDTDGTH
+110 IDIDGN
-117 TGDLSGD
+117 LSGD
-124 FSGEIIPDIDGTPA
+124 ILPDIDGSVT

-154 MWTHYHATDLTLEF
+154 MWTQYHATDLTLEF

-186 GAGFGWLFAKGN
+186 GAGFGWLFARGN

-226 RHNYNSGYVPM
+226 RHNYNTGYVPM
-237 LVSAEFDVT
+237 LVSAEFDVS

-280 LLGGKSGYKSKASR
+280 LLGGKSGYKSKFHI
-294 LRESENAL
+294 LRESQNAL
-302 AAMRDM
+302 AAMTDM
-308 NEVLKDECEDSMSDL
+308 NEAVKEDCEDSVHSL
-323 KDELAESQ
+323 KDDLADSEN
-331 HEIEKLKS
+331 EVARLKS
-339 QLEGLKKENE
+339 ELEDLKKENE
-349 ELKTQ
+349 ALKSQ
-354 VEEKPEMSRDT
+354 AEEKPKMSRDT
-365 IGNICVMFDFDS
+365 LGNICVMFDFDS
-377 YKLRPQAKAEL
+377 SKLRKQAKTEL
-388 NDFANRL
+388 DDFARKI
-395 KSMEG
+395 KSTEG
-400 YDLVVIGEASAI
+400 YELFVTGEASAS
-412 GDSGYNQRLSERRIG
+412 GDSRYNLKLSELRID
-427 SVINYLGKK
+427 SVISHLSKK
-436 GIDCSSAYRQALGD
+436 GIDCSRAYRQPLGD
-450 SRNDK
+450 IGKDSSK
-455 SESAQR
+455 SAQR
-461 ATILVISNE
+461 VTILIVSD

>member
-1 MKRLL
+1 MNRLL
-6 ILTVT
+6 TLTV
-11 AILFVPLIDIGAQ
+11 IVLLFVPLIDIGAQ

-71 SFNIRPWI
+71 YFNIRPWI

-101 LDTPAGDGT
+101 LDT
-110 IDTDGTH
+110 H
-117 TGDLSGD
+117 
-124 FSGEIIPDIDGTPA
+124 A

-154 MWTHYHATDLTLEF
+154 MWTQYHAADLTLEF

-186 GAGFGWLFAKGN
+186 GAGFGWLFARGN

-214 ETTDIWLKAENT
+214 ETTNIWLKAENT
-226 RHNYNSGYVPM
+226 RHNYNTGYVPM
-237 LVSAEFDVT
+237 LVSAEFDVS

-280 LLGGKSGYKSKASR
+280 LLGGKSGYKSKSHK
-294 LRESENAL
+294 LRESQNAL

-308 NEVLKDECEDSMSDL
+308 NEAVKEDCEDSVHSL
-323 KDELAESQ
+323 KDDLADSEN
-331 HEIEKLKS
+331 EVARLKS
-339 QLEGLKKENE
+339 ELEDLKKENE
-349 ELKTQ
+349 ALKSQ
-354 VEEKPEMSRDT
+354 AEEKPKVSRDT
-365 IGNICVMFDFDS
+365 LGNICVMFDFGS
-377 YKLRPQAKAEL
+377 SKLRKLAKTEL
-388 NDFANRL
+388 DDFAKRI
-395 KSMEG
+395 KSTEG
-400 YDLVVIGEASAI
+400 YELFVTGEASAS
-412 GDSGYNQRLSERRIG
+412 GDSRYNLKLSELRID
-427 SVINYLGKK
+427 SVIRHLSKK
-436 GIDCSSAYRQALGD
+436 GIDCSRAYRQPLGD
-450 SRNDK
+450 TGKDSSK
-455 SESAQR
+455 SAQR
-461 ATILVISNE
+461 VTILIVSD

>member
-6 ILTVT
+6 TLIVIAL
-11 AILFVPLIDIGAQ
+11 LFVPIIDIGAQ

-90 ARELRFNKLQP
+90 ARELRFDKLQP
-101 LDTPAGDGT
+101 LGDSAGDGT
-110 IDTDGTH
+110 IDIDGN
-117 TGDLSGD
+117 LSGD
-124 FSGEIIPDIDGTPA
+124 IVPDIDGKPA

-154 MWTHYHATDLTLEF
+154 MWTQYHAADLTLEF

-186 GAGFGWLFAKGN
+186 GAGFGWLFARGN

-214 ETTDIWLKAENT
+214 ETTNIWLKAENT
-226 RHNYNSGYVPM
+226 RHNYNIGYVPM
-237 LVSAEFDVT
+237 LVSAEFDVS

-280 LLGGKSGYKSKASR
+280 LLGGKSGYKSKSGK

-308 NEVLKDECEDSMSDL
+308 NEAVKEDCEDSVHSL
-323 KDELAESQ
+323 KDDLADSEN
-331 HEIEKLKS
+331 EVARLKS
-339 QLEGLKKENE
+339 ELEDLKKENE
-349 ELKTQ
+349 ALKSQ
-354 VEEKPEMSRDT
+354 AEEKPKMSRDT
-365 IGNICVMFDFDS
+365 LGNICVMFDFDS
-377 YKLRPQAKAEL
+377 SKLRKQAKTEL
-388 NDFANRL
+388 DDFAKRI
-395 KSMEG
+395 KSTEG
-400 YDLVVIGEASAI
+400 YELFVTGEASAS
-412 GDSGYNQRLSERRIG
+412 GDSRYNLKLSELRID
-427 SVINYLGKK
+427 SVISHLSKK
-436 GIDCSSAYRQALGD
+436 GIDCSRAYRQPLGD
-450 SRNDK
+450 TGKDSSK
-455 SESAQR
+455 SAQR
-461 ATILVISNE
+461 VTILIVSD

>member
-1 MKRLL
+1 MNRLL
-6 ILTVT
+6 ILTLTLT

-71 SFNIRPWI
+71 SFNLRPWI

-138 GDRLLLEKTGG
+138 GDRHLLEKTGG

-214 ETTDIWLKAENT
+214 ETTDIWLKAENI
-226 RHNYNSGYVPM
+226 RHNYNTGYVPM
-237 LVSAEFDVT
+237 LVSAEFDVS

-354 VEEKPEMSRDT
+354 VEEKPKHDT
-365 IGNICVMFDFDS
+365 LDTGCAMFDFDS

-388 NDFANRL
+388 NDFAKRL

-412 GDSGYNQRLSERRIG
+412 GDSGYNQRLSERRID

>member
-1 MKRLL
+1 MNRLL
-6 ILTVT
+6 TLTV
-11 AILFVPLIDIGAQ
+11 IVLLFVPIIDIGAQ

-90 ARELRFNKLQP
+90 ARELRFDKLQP
-101 LDTPAGDGT
+101 LGDSAGDGT
-110 IDTDGTH
+110 IDIDGN
-117 TGDLSGD
+117 LSGD
-124 FSGEIIPDIDGTPA
+124 IVPDIDGKPA

-154 MWTHYHATDLTLEF
+154 MWTQYHAADLTLEF

-174 KNRTDKRFNLYA
+174 QNRTDKRFNLYA
-186 GAGFGWLFAKGN
+186 GAGFGWLFARGN

-226 RHNYNSGYVPM
+226 RHNYNAGYVPM
-237 LVSAEFDVT
+237 LVSAEFDVS

-280 LLGGKSGYKSKASR
+280 LLGGKSGYKSKSGK

-308 NEVLKDECEDSMSDL
+308 NEAVKEDCEDSVHSL
-323 KDELAESQ
+323 KDDLADSEN
-331 HEIEKLKS
+331 EVARLKS
-339 QLEGLKKENE
+339 ELEDLKKENE
-349 ELKTQ
+349 ALKSQ
-354 VEEKPEMSRDT
+354 AEEKPKMSRDT
-365 IGNICVMFDFDS
+365 LGNICVMFDFDS
-377 YKLRPQAKAEL
+377 SKLRKQAKTEL
-388 NDFANRL
+388 DDFAKRI
-395 KSMEG
+395 KSTEG
-400 YDLVVIGEASAI
+400 YELFVTGEASAS
-412 GDSGYNQRLSERRIG
+412 GDSRYNLKLSELRID
-427 SVINYLGKK
+427 SVISHLSKK
-436 GIDCSSAYRQALGD
+436 GIDCSRAYRQPLGD
-450 SRNDK
+450 TGKDSSK
-455 SESAQR
+455 SAQR
-461 ATILVISNE
+461 VTILIVSD

>member
-1 MKRLL
+1 MKR
-6 ILTVT
+6 ILTLTV
-11 AILFVPLIDIGAQ
+11 IVLLFVPLIDIGAQ

-90 ARELRFNKLQP
+90 ARELRFDKLQP
-101 LDTPAGDGT
+101 LGDSAVDGT
-110 IDTDGTH
+110 IDIDGDH
-117 TGDLSGD
+117 SGD
-124 FSGEIIPDIDGTPA
+124 IVPDIDGTPA
-138 GDRLLLEKTGG
+138 GGRLLIEKTGG

-154 MWTHYHATDLTLEF
+154 MWTQYHAADLTLEF

-186 GAGFGWLFAKGN
+186 GAGFGWLFARGN
-198 TYNIAM
+198 TYSIAM

-226 RHNYNSGYVPM
+226 RHNYNTGYVPM
-237 LVSAEFDVT
+237 LVSAEFDVS

-280 LLGGKSGYKSKASR
+280 LLGGKSGYKSKSGK

-308 NEVLKDECEDSMSDL
+308 NEAVKEDCEDSVHSL
-323 KDELAESQ
+323 KDDLADSEN
-331 HEIEKLKS
+331 EVARLKS
-339 QLEGLKKENE
+339 ELEDLKKENE
-349 ELKTQ
+349 ALKSQ
-354 VEEKPEMSRDT
+354 PEEKPKMSRDT
-365 IGNICVMFDFDS
+365 LASICVMFDFDS
-377 YKLRPQAKAEL
+377 SKLRQQAKTEL
-388 NDFANRL
+388 DDFAKSI

-400 YDLVVIGEASAI
+400 YELFVTGEASAS
-412 GDSGYNQRLSERRIG
+412 GDSRYNLKLSELRID
-427 SVINYLGKK
+427 SVIRHLSKK
-436 GIDCSSAYRQALGD
+436 GIDCSRAYRQPLGD
-450 SRNDK
+450 TGKDSSK
-455 SESAQR
+455 SAQR
-461 ATILVISNE
+461 VTILIVSD

>member
-1 MKRLL
+1 MNRLL
-6 ILTVT
+6 ILTLTLT

-36 SLYGEAGATMSHGIG
+36 SLYGEAGATTSHGIG

-124 FSGEIIPDIDGTPA
+124 FSGEIIPGIDGTPA

-226 RHNYNSGYVPM
+226 RHNYNTGYVPM

-339 QLEGLKKENE
+339 ELEGLKKENE

-354 VEEKPEMSRDT
+354 VEEQPKHDT
-365 IGNICVMFDFDS
+365 LDTGCAMFDFDS